1 MKCHDIG
8 ALGENTAIKFLK
20 KNGYRILERNRHES
34 HNEIDVIAV
43 DREHIVFVE
52 VKARSVTADGYSPYG
67 SPASFV
73 TKGKQERLLH
83 AASQYL
89 QKNPR
94 YHDLQPRL
102 DVIEVYVEKA
112 TEKILNVHHIENA
125 FGRY

>member
-1 MKCHDIG
+1 MRCHDIG
-8 ALGENTAIKFLK
+8 TLGENAAVRFLK

-34 HNEIDVIAV
+34 HNEIDVIAT
-43 DREHIVFVE
+43 DREYIVFVE
-52 VKARSVTADGYSPYG
+52 VKARSTDLDGYSRYG

-73 TKGKQERLLH
+73 TKPKQERLLQ

-89 QKNPR
+89 QKHRR
-94 YHDLQPRL
+94 YHHLQPRF
-102 DVIEVYVEKA
+102 DVIEVYVEKT